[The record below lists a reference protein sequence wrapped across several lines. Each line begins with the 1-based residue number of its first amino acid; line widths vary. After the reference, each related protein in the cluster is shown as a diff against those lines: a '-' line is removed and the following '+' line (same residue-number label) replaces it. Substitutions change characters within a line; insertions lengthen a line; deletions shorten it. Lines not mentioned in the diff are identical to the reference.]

1 MFHKFKALI
10 TDDAGA
16 VTVEWVVLTAAIIG
30 MGMIFLTPIA
40 FGTSSV
46 TTQLGDKIGTSAVG
60 YGN

>member
-1 MFHKFKALI
+1 MFHKLKALI
-10 TDDAGA
+10 AEDRGA
-16 VTVEWVVLTAAIIG
+16 VTVEWVVITAAVIG

-46 TTQLGDKIGTSAVG
+46 TTKLGDKIGTAAVG